1 MRRFKWISKLKYG
14 VYQHLPCA
22 PELRV
27 WKRCC
32 IEFFPSFLS
41 FAKCLLW
48 PRDAGFPIYFHITL
62 PPPASIS
69 FANPLWAV
77 VWVNLARGRMYII
90 KTGLGFVG
98 CQSIN
103 QSEFNYQASD
113 GLRWQAP
120 ALVES
125 PSLGAI
131 AMKNPKNEV
140 TLWVCVCV
148 CGERQTDRHTDR
160 SLRGKVVKQK
170 LKSI

>member
-1 MRRFKWISKLKYG
+1 MGLKAEAWC
-14 VYQHLPCA
+14 LPA
-22 PELRV
+22 PALRPELRV
-27 WKRCC
+27 WKQCC
-32 IEFFPSFLS
+32 IEFFLSCLS

-48 PRDAGFPIYFHITL
+48 PRDAGFPIYFHIT
-62 PPPASIS
+62 PPPPTSIS

-120 ALVES
+120 VLVES
-125 PSLGAI
+125 ISLGAI
-131 AMKNPKNEV
+131 TMKTPKNEV
-140 TLWVCVCV
+140 TLWVCVYV
-148 CGERQTDRHTDR
+148 RGERQTHRHTDR
-160 SLRGKVVKQK
+160 RRLRGKGVKQK
-170 LKSI
+170 LKGT